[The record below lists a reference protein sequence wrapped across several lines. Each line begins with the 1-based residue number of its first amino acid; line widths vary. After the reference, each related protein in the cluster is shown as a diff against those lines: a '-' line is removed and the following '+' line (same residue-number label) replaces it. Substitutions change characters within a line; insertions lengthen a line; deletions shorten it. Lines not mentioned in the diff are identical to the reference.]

1 MDTEWP
7 AANLP
12 VKDCDSRH
20 HLTERR
26 LDCMLPQD
34 IMSVVLFQ
42 VVPQVTD
49 IVAATT
55 YLAVNL
61 KARTRSRSRTNWVSK
76 TRAGCRHGKT

>member
-1 MDTEWP
+1 
-7 AANLP
+7 
-12 VKDCDSRH
+12 
-20 HLTERR
+20 
-26 LDCMLPQD
+26 MLPQD